1 MPVEMNMRRM
11 GDGGTPRPLAHT
23 SMSSEAQLQA
33 FLAEDPT
40 ILGEPLLVIGRE
52 VPTPYGTRI
61 DILAMDVEG
70 NLHVL
75 ELKRDRTPREVVA
88 QILKPP
94 LSKGSQLPN
103 LGVLGQRKPL
113 QDQSVLVNKF
123 INHGLKIILIE
134 RPRIITV

>member
-1 MPVEMNMRRM
+1 MPVEMKMWRM

-70 NLHVL
+70 NLHGPDFETSAIKGLTVA
-75 ELKRDRTPREVVA
+75 KPRRVRSA
-88 QILKPP
+88 QASP
-94 LSKGSQLPN
+94 
-103 LGVLGQRKPL
+103 
-113 QDQSVLVNKF
+113 
-123 INHGLKIILIE
+123 
-134 RPRIITV
+134 RPVGAR

>member
-1 MPVEMNMRRM
+1 
-11 GDGGTPRPLAHT
+11 
-23 SMSSEAQLQA
+23 MSSEAQLQA